1 MENILKTLNDIT
13 VVPAVLSSISSR
25 SECSP
30 VYQDGMSPLF
40 VSPMLNIINDENFH
54 CFLEN
59 KINVVLPR
67 DDERKPFQE
76 RFDRWRKY
84 WNKVFVALS
93 LNEFKSCFDD
103 MLGVNEKDIDEPIYV
118 CIDIA
123 NGHMKKLVDM
133 CKRAKEKYGDKLIIM
148 AGNIAN
154 PETYYEY
161 AKAGIDYVRC
171 GIGTGSICTTSANS
185 SIHYPMA
192 SLIEGCKMRKDT
204 VEMWITSS
212 EESEYKSVPK
222 IVADGGFTNFDQII
236 KALALGADYCMC
248 GKLFAQCIEACTS
261 MIADK
266 DFQLPSE
273 KDFWPDPPK
282 HSTVR
287 KPYDNVDFILGL
299 MEKGYGFHRDYYG
312 MSTKRAQKEM
322 GGKGNKTAEGI
333 AIQINVHH
341 TLAGWMDN
349 FNSYLKSAMSYTDF
363 RKLEDFV
370 GGPKCEYISPNSF
383 VAYFK

>member
-1 MENILKTLNDIT
+1 MLDTSKILYALNDVT
-13 VVPAVLSSISSR
+13 VIPVPKSSVDSR
-25 SECSP
+25 TECSP
-30 VYQDGMSPLF
+30 FYKNGMSPLF

-54 CFLEN
+54 CFLES

-67 DDERKPFQE
+67 DDERRLFTE
-76 RFDRWRKY
+76 RKQRWEKY
-84 WNKVFVALS
+84 WHEVFVALS
-93 LNEFKSCFDD
+93 LKEFEQCF
-103 MLGVNEKDIDEPIYV
+103 LGVKPILDKPAYV

-123 NGHMKKLVDM
+123 NGHMSKLIRM
-133 CKRAKEKYGDKLIIM
+133 CIAAKEHYGNNLVIM

-154 PETYYEY
+154 PAAYYEY
-161 AKAGIDYVRC
+161 AMAGIDYVRC

-185 SIHYPMA
+185 SVHYPMA
-192 SLIEGCKMRKDT
+192 SLIDECCKAKNT
-204 VEMWITSS
+204 VEAWIDSSQTSL
-212 EESEYKSVPK
+212 YKSVPK
-222 IVADGGFTNFDQII
+222 IIADGGFKNFDQII

-287 KPYDNVDFILGL
+287 KPYDNVDFVLEL
-299 MEKGYGFHRDYYG
+299 MEKGYSFHRDYYG

-333 AIQINVHH
+333 AIQIDVHH

-349 FNSYLKSAMSYTDF
+349 FNSYLRSAMSYTDF
-363 RKLEDFV
+363 RQIEDFI
-370 GGPKCEYISPNSF
+370 GGPTLNLISNNSYI
-383 VAYFK
+383 AYFK